1 MARESR
7 EMLGKQIQEVGGFN
21 QVRLT
26 KVGPVNNEV
35 WVIKVHN
42 LDYQGVLQ
50 ILPYLMFVYNY
61 YNYF

>member
-1 MARESR
+1 
-7 EMLGKQIQEVGGFN
+7 MLGKQIQEVGGFN